1 MDVYIFIS
9 CFGYQ
14 FNTKVLYSFCCSSV
28 PTLATGSYFSW
39 LYDPLTYPLCCVCVC
54 LCVRAFFFPGTSLL
68 FGIQDAPCT
77 PSIFSSVI
85 LESASYPSCGSF
97 SWRIILETKSLV
109 LGILIAT
116 GVSLTLDLLN
126 WQSKEIRVHILTHID
141 INTHIYKYFYT

>member
-9 CFGYQ
+9 MFQ
-14 FNTKVLYSFCCSSV
+14 LWLLVVLLVGSM
-28 PTLATGSYFSW
+28 TLWHIPFV
-39 LYDPLTYPLCCVCVC
+39 LCVCM
-54 LCVRAFFFPGTSLL
+54 CVRAFFFFPGTSLL

-97 SWRIILETKSLV
+97 SWRIILEIKSLV

-126 WQSKEIRVHILTHID
+126 WQSKEIRAHILTHID
-141 INTHIYKYFYT
+141 INTHIYKYFYM